1 MCGIVVASRTLD
13 IDPDNVAT
21 PIAAALGDLVTLLLL
36 AATGSLLHSLPTAST
51 VSCRGKEIRNIN
63 IVTQFLVPGHIPL
76 LLMDYRNG
84 LLTVAEYGVLWKVY
98 WHERQPDYRP
108 NHS

>member
-63 IVTQFLVPGHIPL
+63 IVTQFLVPGHIQFGFDL
-76 LLMDYRNG
+76 FLCCYL
-84 LLTVAEYGVLWKVY
+84 VAHCISLCQISSY
-98 WHERQPDYRP
+98 
-108 NHS
+108 